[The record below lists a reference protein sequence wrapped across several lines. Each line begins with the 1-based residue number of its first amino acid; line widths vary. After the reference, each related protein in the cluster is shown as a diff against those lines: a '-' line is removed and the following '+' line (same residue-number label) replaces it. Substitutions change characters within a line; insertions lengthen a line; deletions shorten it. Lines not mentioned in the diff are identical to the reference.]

1 MILNFNS
8 FALNNVSQNKFN
20 ALLVFK
26 KHSIQLVLLLTLFI
40 MFSGQDCYGQ
50 KKIDSVTINS
60 NDIESM
66 ILYSAKD
73 SIYSDLK
80 NKQIHLFNEAKID
93 NGEITVEAGYIL
105 IDLEKNE
112 VYATY
117 ILDVDSTEVQH
128 PVFSEGTEEIIASS
142 IRYNLNT
149 EKGYI
154 EEVKI
159 KQDENFLYMEIAKKH
174 SNDEIHFKK
183 GRFTTC
189 DLDEPHY
196 HFQLSKAV
204 MIPEKRI
211 VSGPMNLWI
220 KGVPTPLGLPFMVIP
235 QQEDRT
241 HGIVFPQLIP
251 LSAYGFGLQDLG
263 YYFPINDRLQTTV
276 FGTIFNR
283 GSWGVRSV
291 TDYAKKYK
299 FRGNINLGYQRFK
312 SGFPDST
319 ISNKI
324 TLQWQHRQDIKA
336 SPYWNFSSSVNF
348 MSDNDSKTNL
358 DPLNQDYFKN
368 QFNSDLNIT
377 RNFPG
382 KPITAGAKIRLLQN
396 SAQANK
402 TISLSS
408 PIINLNVTRFFP
420 FKKLMT
426 KSSGWRELFYRFG
439 VSYSFEGQN
448 KATFADSLLSSEY
461 LPLIGDEFLNGIN
474 QSISIQTTASLF
486 KNTWKFSPIIRY
498 GNTMNFQTISK
509 DYDPVTNSPVNNLK
523 QNFGMAN
530 SLSLTAQLNT
540 TVYSYYKFIG
550 NKESLLRHILTPSFS
565 YQYIPNLSNT
575 ITSNNGVDQT
585 PITYSPFEQ
594 SLYRVNQTTDI
605 QRVNFSFNNTFELK
619 RKSDKDTVTGFKKTR
634 LIDALMIQGNYDLLK
649 DSFALS
655 NIRLSLRISPIK
667 WLSFVSNANFSPYN
681 WDSTTGSILKEYAV
695 KAGKLGRI
703 IQSSFS
709 TTATLTSRQ
718 SREKLKESTSQVQ
731 ESSRDVGWNDDY
743 NYFLLHPEFI
753 VNYDIPWKIS
763 FSHIYNINLNQSI
776 SSLNPDR
783 LSQTQTLMTNG
794 DISFTKRWKLASTIN
809 LDLEDVGVTNARF
822 SLSRNMHCWSLAF
835 HWTPIGGNKSFLFSI
850 RSTSS
855 LFKDAKIDIRKPPA
869 FL

>member
-1 MILNFNS
+1 
-8 FALNNVSQNKFN
+8 
-20 ALLVFK
+20 
-26 KHSIQLVLLLTLFI
+26 
-40 MFSGQDCYGQ
+40 MFGNEDAYGQ
-50 KKIDSVTINS
+50 NKIDSVTINS
-60 NDIESM
+60 NDFESK

-73 SIYSDLK
+73 SVYSDLK

-117 ILDVDSTEVQH
+117 ILDEDSAEIQH
-128 PVFSEGTEEIIASS
+128 PVFSEGSEEIIASS

-154 EEVKI
+154 EEMKI
-159 KQDENFLYMEIAKKH
+159 KQDENYLYMEIAKKH
-174 SNDEIHFKK
+174 SNDEVHFKK

-211 VSGPMNLWI
+211 VSGPMNLWV
-220 KGVPTPLGLPFMVIP
+220 KGVPTPLGLPFMIIP

-283 GSWGVRSV
+283 GSWGVRNV
-291 TDYAKKYK
+291 TDYATKYK
-299 FRGNINLGYQRFK
+299 YRGNINLGYQRFK

-319 ISNKI
+319 VSNKV
-324 TLQWQHRQDIKA
+324 TLQWKHRQDIKA
-336 SPYWNFSSSVNF
+336 NPYWNFSSSVNF

-368 QFNSDLNIT
+368 QFNSDINLT
-377 RNFPG
+377 RSFPG
-382 KPITAGAKIRLLQN
+382 KPITAGAKVRLLQN
-396 SAQANK
+396 SAQTNK

-408 PIINLNVTRFFP
+408 PIVNVNITRFFP
-420 FKKLMT
+420 FKKLMM

-448 KATFADSLLSSEY
+448 KATFADSLLSNKHFS
-461 LPLIGDEFLNGIN
+461 LIGNEFLNGIN
-474 QSISIQTTASLF
+474 QSLSVQTTSSLF

-498 GNTMNFQTISK
+498 GNTMNFQQVEKS
-509 DYDPVTNSPVNNLK
+509 YDSNLNSTVDSLVQK
-523 QNFGMAN
+523 FGVAN
-530 SLSLTAQLNT
+530 TLSFTAQLNT
-540 TVYSYYKFIG
+540 TVYSYYRFIG
-550 NKESLLRHILTPSFS
+550 KKETLLRHILTPSFA
-565 YQYIPNLSNT
+565 YQYVPKLSSPTTAPVGINQ
-575 ITSNNGVDQT
+575 TS
-585 PITYSPFEQ
+585 ITYSPFEQ
-594 SLYRVNQTTDI
+594 SLYRVSQTSDI
-605 QRVNFSFNNTFELK
+605 QLLRFSVNNTFELK
-619 RKSDKDTVTGFKKTR
+619 RKSDKDTITGFKKTR
-634 LIDALMIQGNYDLLK
+634 LIDALTASGNYNLLSDGIDGK
-649 DSFALS
+649 DSAALS
-655 NIRLSLRISPIK
+655 NIRLSMRISPIK
-667 WLSFVSNANFSPYN
+667 WLSFVSNANFSPYHWN
-681 WDSTTGSILKEYAV
+681 DSTGATLGEYAV
-695 KAGKLGRI
+695 NYNKLGRF

-709 TTATLTSRQ
+709 TTATFTSKE
-718 SREKLKESTSQVQ
+718 SRKKLKESTSQIEKNV
-731 ESSRDVGWNDDY
+731 RDAGWNDDY

-753 VNYDIPWKIS
+753 VNYDIPWKVS
-763 FSHIYNINLNQSI
+763 LSHIYNINVNQNISDLNT
-776 SSLNPDR
+776 DR
-783 LSQTQTLMTNG
+783 LNQTQTLMTNG

-809 LDLEDVGVTNARF
+809 IDLEDVGVTNARF
-822 SLSRNMHCWSLAF
+822 SLSRNMHCWALAF
-835 HWTPIGGNKSFLFSI
+835 HWTPVGGNKSFLFSI